1 METINRTFSQFRE
14 LSAGMTGS
22 QRASLLLVPVVIL
35 AGFGLLMFRDSTSS
49 MVPVSLGTSMTS
61 AELQAAESVL
71 VENGLSE
78 FERRGQQIFVPAKR
92 VNQYNAT
99 LLLNGGMPA
108 NFASESNA
116 VLDKTGVFTTRA
128 HMQEIKDQD
137 LKQHLSHILSAIPE
151 VEQAS
156 VRWARESVGGRFG
169 RQETRKASVFIMP
182 RKMTPLTERLVY
194 ALRHGVANAV
204 SDLPADNVTVFDIA
218 TGRAYTAEDQ
228 QDPYNRNGV
237 EVIEAFTTSQK
248 SRIEERLAYI
258 PGVKVAVYVKMDD
271 IKRTITRTQ
280 ELSKSVPIFEGAS
293 DREEKTN
300 AQPNNAQPGVA
311 ANQPG
316 QVQAGNA
323 VLESSTTTGSDSQTV
338 SVPGLTQTYTEL
350 MSQMPSLTRVSVGI
364 PKEYYKNVVIQDGR
378 AQPTDQNFGTEVQTA
393 EQAIKLEVQQTVAAI
408 IGSEAVNVHVDS
420 IIQTDVPTELAGVP
434 WTDTVQKLV
443 QNWGSA
449 VGLAVFA
456 LIALGMLYKSM
467 PKGGA
472 QAVPNTAAVSD
483 DPESGVE
490 TGARDRPLTQR
501 DQLQSTVRENPEMTA
516 AVLAKWLKSD
526 A

>member
-1 METINRTFSQFRE
+1 MEAISRTFSQFRE

-22 QRASLLLVPVVIL
+22 QRASLLLVPVVVL
-35 AGFGLLMFRDSTSS
+35 GAFGLLMFRDSTSS
-49 MVPVSLGTSMTS
+49 LVPVSLGTSMTS
-61 AELQAAESVL
+61 VEMQAAESVL

-108 NFASESNA
+108 NFASESNN
-116 VLDKTGVFTTRA
+116 VLDNTGVFTTRA

-137 LKQHLSHILSAIPE
+137 LKQHLSRILSAIPE

-156 VRWARESVGGRFG
+156 VRWARESSSGRFG
-169 RQETRKASVFIMP
+169 RQETRKASVFIIP
-182 RKMTPLTERLVY
+182 RKMTPLTDRLVY

-204 SDLPADNVTVFDIA
+204 SDLPAENVTVFDIA
-218 TGRAYTAEDQ
+218 TGRAYRAEDQ
-228 QDPYNRNGV
+228 QDPYNQKGV
-237 EVIEAFTTSQK
+237 DLVEGFTASQK

-271 IKRTITRTQ
+271 IKKSITRTQ
-280 ELSKSVPIFEGAS
+280 ELSKSVAVFEGAR

-300 AQPNNAQPGVA
+300 TQQNNAQPGVA

-316 QVQAGNA
+316 QVAAANAG
-323 VLESSTTTGSDSQTV
+323 LENSSVTDSDSQTV
-338 SVPGLTQTYTEL
+338 SVPGMTQTYTEL

-364 PKEYYKNVVIQDGR
+364 PKEYFKDVVVQDGR
-378 AQPTDQNFGTEVQTA
+378 AQVSDANFATEVQTA
-393 EQAIKLEVQQTVAAI
+393 EQAIRTEVQQTVAAI
-408 IGSEAVNVHVDS
+408 IGSEAVNVHVDT
-420 IIQTDVPTELAGVP
+420 IVQTDLPTELSGVS
-434 WTDTVQKLV
+434 WMDTA
-443 QNWGSA
+443 QNVLQDWGSA

-456 LIALGMLYKSM
+456 LIALRMLHKSM
-467 PKGGA
+467 PKGGTP
-472 QAVPNTAAVSD
+472 AVAAAA
-483 DPESGVE
+483 
-490 TGARDRPLTQR
+490 GAERGGGLTEEIQRDAALSQR

-516 AVLAKWLKSD
+516 AVLTKWLKSEI
-526 A
+526 

>member
-1 METINRTFSQFRE
+1 M
-14 LSAGMTGS
+14 
-22 QRASLLLVPVVIL
+22 
-35 AGFGLLMFRDSTSS
+35 TSS
-49 MVPVSLGTSMTS
+49 
-61 AELQAAESVL
+61 ELQAAESVL
-71 VENGLSE
+71 VGNGLTE

-116 VLDKTGVFTTRA
+116 VLDNTGVFTTRA

-137 LKQHLSHILSAIPE
+137 LKQHLSHILSAVPE

-182 RKMTPLTERLVY
+182 RKMTPLTDRLVY

-204 SDLPADNVTVFDIA
+204 SDLPAENVTVFDIA

-228 QDPYNRNGV
+228 QSPYNRNGV
-237 EVIEAFTTSQK
+237 ELVEAFTTSQK

-258 PGVKVAVYVKMDD
+258 PGVKVAVYVKIDD
-271 IKRTITRTQ
+271 IKKTITRTQ
-280 ELSKSVPIFEGAS
+280 ELSKAVAIFEGSS
-293 DREEKTN
+293 DHEEKNNT
-300 AQPNNAQPGVA
+300 QPNNAQPGVA

-316 QVQAGNA
+316 QVQGQNA
-323 VLESSTTTGSDSQTV
+323 ALQNSTTTDSDSQTV
-338 SVPGLTQTYTEL
+338 SMPGLTQTYTEL

-364 PKEYYKNVVIQDGR
+364 PKAYYKDVVVQDGR
-378 AQPTDQNFGTEVQTA
+378 AQASDQNFATEVQAA
-393 EQAIKLEVQQTVAAI
+393 EQAIKLEVQQTVGAI
-408 IGSEAVNVHVDS
+408 IGADAVNVHVDS
-420 IIQTDVPTELAGVP
+420 IIQTDLPPELSGIS
-434 WTDTVQKLV
+434 WTDTAQNLL

-456 LIALGMLYKSM
+456 LIALRMLYKSM
-467 PKGGA
+467 PKGGT
-472 QAVPNTAAVSD
+472 QTAAAAAAGGAD
-483 DPESGVE
+483 DLGGEAE
-490 TGARDRPLTQR
+490 TMQRDRPLTQR
-501 DQLQSTVRENPEMTA
+501 DQLQTTVRENPEMTA
-516 AVLAKWLKSD
+516 AVLTKWLKSD